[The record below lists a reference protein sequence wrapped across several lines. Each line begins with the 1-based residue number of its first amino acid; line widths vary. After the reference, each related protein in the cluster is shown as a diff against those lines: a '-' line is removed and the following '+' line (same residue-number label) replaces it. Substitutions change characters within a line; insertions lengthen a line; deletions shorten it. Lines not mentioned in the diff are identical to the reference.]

1 MVSAGVADRQIFT
14 NGPEVRMSSE
24 MSGDARHRRAR
35 RFRRIAFLGLGF
47 GLLGIALLALTNQAV
62 MWSSSDRFCG
72 TACHSMTWANQAYH
86 QGQHYRNRVG
96 VRASCGECHIPY
108 DAEHAT
114 AIEYGKLLLFKADR
128 GARDFWF
135 EANRTIA
142 TQEEWEKR
150 RLALRKTFE
159 SYLTRHNYVTCRG
172 CHSLQSF
179 AGPGSHMKLVI
190 HGGLVKESN
199 FNCLECHS
207 NIGHVYSAPTS
218 KVGGWYSNEQAAE
231 GEKLFAHFCS
241 GCHGRK
247 LQGASGPA
255 LSGVAWQ
262 QRFRGAA
269 LLHVWGAIK
278 GPMAEYAGTSFT
290 TQESLDILAFLLQQN
305 GLPAGKQP
313 LADTR
318 ELSATLPEK

>member
-1 MVSAGVADRQIFT
+1 
-14 NGPEVRMSSE
+14 MSSE
-24 MSGDARHRRAR
+24 MSGDARHRRPR
-35 RFRRIAFLGLGF
+35 RFLWIAFLGLGF
-47 GLLGIALLALTNQAV
+47 GLLSIALLALTNQAV
-62 MWSSSDRFCG
+62 IWSSSDRFCG
-72 TACHSMTWANQAYH
+72 TTCHSMTWANQAY
-86 QGQHYRNRVG
+86 QEGPHYGNRVG

-114 AIEYGKLLLFKADR
+114 AIEYVKLLLFKADR

-150 RLALRKTFE
+150 RPALSKTFE
-159 SYLTRHNYVTCRG
+159 SYLTRHNYITCRG

-179 AGPGSHMKLVI
+179 GGPGSHMKQVI
-190 HGGLVKESN
+190 HRGLVKESN

-207 NIGHVYSAPTS
+207 NIGHVYSAPSS
-218 KVGGWYSNEQAAE
+218 KVGGWYSNEQAAG

-241 GCHGRK
+241 GCHGAK
-247 LQGASGPA
+247 LEGARGPA

-262 QRFRGAA
+262 QRFGGAT
-269 LLHVWGAIK
+269 LLHLWGEIK